1 VTVNEAAEVLGIR
14 PATVYQLCRERKL
27 AHHKIGPGG
36 GRIVILP
43 ADVAAYLAAHRVEA
57 EPEEAPVKGS
67 PSPARGLPIAPVRRQ
82 LAALIRDLKGGC
94 NGGRASR

>member
-27 AHHKIGPGG
+27 AHYKVGPGG

-67 PSPARGLPIAPVRRQ
+67 PPPARGLP
-82 LAALIRDLKGGC
+82 AALALRRIAERRRARINDCK
-94 NGGRASR
+94 NVQASR